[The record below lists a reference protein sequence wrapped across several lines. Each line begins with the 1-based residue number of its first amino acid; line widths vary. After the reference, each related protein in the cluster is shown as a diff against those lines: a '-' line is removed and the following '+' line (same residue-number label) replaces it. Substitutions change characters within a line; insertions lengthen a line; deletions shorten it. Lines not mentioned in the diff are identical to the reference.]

1 MGRSSERPNGPM
13 TRRCAEFWTAP
24 WLSIVARVPKLRFAS
39 LSSQLA
45 RPEFRS
51 LTGVRGPSCS
61 CGPTREGLSPVLAGR
76 SVKGF
81 SVLARRGYLAWRRRN
96 AALTTSEGE
105 RWLWRTPCPRT
116 CVAQASAAALL
127 MASGA
132 RRRSFR
138 SCIGATVTWRDVHC
152 GVRRSIG
159 GWRIDEL
166 LFFRNFNGQ
175 GPAFVASGRWSTLV
189 RPISKEL
196 TCSINL

>member
-1 MGRSSERPNGPM
+1 M

-45 RPEFRS
+45 RLEFRS

-138 SCIGATVTWRDVHC
+138 SCTGATVAWRDARC
-152 GVRRSIG
+152 GVRRDIT
-159 GWRIDEL
+159 GWRIDGLFSFEILTARGPCWWL
-166 LFFRNFNGQ
+166 LAVGV
-175 GPAFVASGRWSTLV
+175 P
-189 RPISKEL
+189 
-196 TCSINL
+196 